1 MYGFHLENHEEEIRK
16 ITEEKKAVEGIIM
29 QLCVIIN
36 ATIGMHIVID
46 TYSTPN
52 IYDIRTVVVIHL
64 TIKVLPHL
72 PRAGRNI
79 TRLKLCPQVEAF
91 VFKNQVRAGVFN
103 NSSLIGM
110 IGSPTH

>member
-16 ITEEKKAVEGIIM
+16 ITEEKKAAEGIIM

-36 ATIGMHIVID
+36 ATIGMHVVID

-52 IYDIRTVVVIHL
+52 FMIYVVVIHL

-72 PRAGRNI
+72 PRAGRSI

-91 VFKNQVRAGVFN
+91 VFYYNYAYIYICVQVPRVKVD
-103 NSSLIGM
+103 
-110 IGSPTH
+110 HR